1 MGTHPIFESNF
12 DCLTENDSFSCSI
25 ARGFALRS
33 LSIGPRQGQKLSKS
47 NLILQKRFNVGINET
62 KLSKSTVCLI
72 LASVWGGLYAMY
84 THSENYKEE
93 QKRIER
99 EQAQWSNANNV
110 DIGKGDW
117 TLIDCKTEKVITKKD
132 LHGKWVLMYFGF
144 SHCPDICPETMEKI
158 MDIID
163 IHKVEQK
170 KDSSLPDI
178 QPVFI
183 SIDPDRDTPEALAY
197 YLEDY
202 PHFLGLTGSM
212 AQVKSV
218 CKNYRI
224 YFTKG
229 PQSDDGDYIV
239 DHSIIIYLI
248 NPNSVYMDHF
258 MDRKMS
264 PADLYPVI
272 RQKFKLF
279 DKFNQ

>member
-1 MGTHPIFESNF
+1 MKGCFKVLN
-12 DCLTENDSFSCSI
+12 
-25 ARGFALRS
+25 R
-33 LSIGPRQGQKLSKS
+33 
-47 NLILQKRFNVGINET
+47 
-62 KLSKSTVCLI
+62 
-72 LASVWGGLYAMY
+72 
-84 THSENYKEE
+84 
-93 QKRIER
+93 
-99 EQAQWSNANNV
+99 
-110 DIGKGDW
+110 GKGDW

-163 IHKVEQK
+163 IHKAEQK

-239 DHSIIIYLI
+239 DHRKVFLI
-248 NPNSVYMDHF
+248 WVTSG
-258 MDRKMS
+258 
-264 PADLYPVI
+264 
-272 RQKFKLF
+272 
-279 DKFNQ
+279 

>member
-1 MGTHPIFESNF
+1 
-12 DCLTENDSFSCSI
+12 
-25 ARGFALRS
+25 
-33 LSIGPRQGQKLSKS
+33 
-47 NLILQKRFNVGINET
+47 
-62 KLSKSTVCLI
+62 
-72 LASVWGGLYAMY
+72 
-84 THSENYKEE
+84 
-93 QKRIER
+93 
-99 EQAQWSNANNV
+99 
-110 DIGKGDW
+110 
-117 TLIDCKTEKVITKKD
+117 
-132 LHGKWVLMYFGF
+132 MYFGF

-239 DHSIIIYLI
+239 DH
-248 NPNSVYMDHF
+248 
-258 MDRKMS
+258 RKVMKVS
-264 PADLYPVI
+264 EFRGGP
-272 RQKFKLF
+272 
-279 DKFNQ
+279 